1 MRILLIDADPGSL
14 ASIAAGL
21 GPEGWEILSE
31 RNPETAFQTFLR
43 LRPAVVLLDAATIF
57 NSTELLEQMLEVD
70 PAANV
75 ILASTE
81 CSAELSMEA
90 IKRGACDFVTKP
102 LDIDRLRRRVLSL
115 RLEAEKR
122 RETLDLDHK
131 LLEACTFEE
140 IVSRSPL
147 MLEVFEKIRRV
158 AQHFRTALITG
169 DTGTGKELVA
179 RALHRLGPAA
189 KNRFVACNCSALVES
204 LVESELFGYLK
215 GAFTGANQDRLG
227 LFESADGGTLFLDE
241 IGEMS
246 LATQAKLLR
255 ILQDHQVRRVGAV
268 LPRKVNLRVIA
279 ATNRNLR
286 TMVQEGTFR
295 EDLYYRLALVE
306 ISLPRLEDRREDLP
320 LLQRHFIEKFAVEY
334 NRQIKGLT
342 RRAQR
347 LLSTYSW
354 PGNIRELENVIG
366 NACMMADGTFIDIND
381 LPQRLRK
388 SQRSH
393 PPSDEELF
401 SLEEAQRR
409 HIVRVLERVG
419 GNKLKAAKILGVGRN
434 TIYKALSGLK
444 LEKANLSAP
453 SVRFGPSAIWSR

>member
-1 MRILLIDADPGSL
+1 MRILLVDADPRSL
-14 ASIAAGL
+14 ALIVAEL
-21 GPEGWEILSE
+21 GSEGWEILTE
-31 RNPETAFQTFLR
+31 NNPETAFQTFLR
-43 LRPAVVLLDAATIF
+43 VRPAVVLLDVATIS
-57 NSTELLEQMLEVD
+57 NSTELLERILDVD

-81 CSAELSMEA
+81 CSVELCMEA
-90 IKRGACDFVTKP
+90 IRRGACDFVIKP

-122 RETLDLDHK
+122 RETLDLDQK

-189 KNRFVACNCSALVES
+189 KHRFVACNCSALVES

-241 IGEMS
+241 IGELS

-268 LPRKVNLRVIA
+268 LPRKVDLRVIA

-286 TMVQEGTFR
+286 TMVHQGTFR

-306 ISLPRLEDRREDLP
+306 IALPRLEERREDLP

-334 NRQIKGLT
+334 NR
-342 RRAQR
+342 
-347 LLSTYSW
+347 
-354 PGNIRELENVIG
+354 P
-366 NACMMADGTFIDIND
+366 
-381 LPQRLRK
+381 
-388 SQRSH
+388 
-393 PPSDEELF
+393 
-401 SLEEAQRR
+401 
-409 HIVRVLERVG
+409 
-419 GNKLKAAKILGVGRN
+419 
-434 TIYKALSGLK
+434 
-444 LEKANLSAP
+444 
-453 SVRFGPSAIWSR
+453 